1 LKKLGSA
8 SSSGLP
14 SDPERGRKLVLYV
27 EDEPDNREVTD
38 LRLRDRYEILWA
50 RDDREA
56 CELVARH
63 HDRIYA
69 VLMDIQLKGSQLDG
83 IQLARVLRGEAVPSA
98 PAHAKGLPPLGAPI
112 IFVTAY
118 GARYSEE
125 QLLAAGGSHV
135 IPKPVDFV
143 GLSLALANAHARKVA
158 QKADRADRGERASQ
172 SAGRRE
178 PPALRD
184 ALTGLFNPTY
194 LETAIAS
201 EMARMQGRDRKL
213 GFLLIDVDHL
223 KVYNDRCGR
232 AQGDT
237 LLRQIALLILSPQDP
252 SQARRA
258 PEIACRNGGGE
269 MAILLPDSDLD
280 GTRARAES
288 IRSAIQAFPFTGR
301 EGQPKKVI
309 SVSVGAAVF
318 PLHATKKEQL
328 VEAAARALQQA
339 KLSGRNRVEIAR
351 PVHRD

>member
-1 LKKLGSA
+1 MKKLGSG
-8 SSSGLP
+8 SSSGQP
-14 SDPERGRKLVLYV
+14 SDPERGRRLVVYV
-27 EDEPDNREVTD
+27 EDEPDNLEVTD

-83 IQLARVLRGEAVPSA
+83 IQLARVLRGEAVPGA
-98 PAHAKGLPPLGAPI
+98 PAHAKGLPPFHAPI

-118 GARYSEE
+118 GARYTEE
-125 QLLAAGGSHV
+125 QLLAAGASQV
-135 IPKPVDFV
+135 ISKPVDFV

-158 QKADRADRGERASQ
+158 QKADKADRGERVE
-172 SAGRRE
+172 AGRRE

-194 LETAIAS
+194 LETAMAS
-201 EMARMQGRDRKL
+201 EMARMAGRDRKL

-232 AQGDT
+232 AQGDS
-237 LLRQIALLILSPQDP
+237 LLRQIALLILSPPDP

-269 MAILLPDSDLD
+269 IAILLPDSDLEATR
-280 GTRARAES
+280 TRAEG

-309 SVSVGAAVF
+309 SVSIGAAVF

-339 KLSGRNRVEIAR
+339 KRSGRNRVELAK
-351 PVHRD
+351 PAHRD